1 MEENTI
7 DQNVKDFIESLDVTE
22 STAKMY
28 KRCLEKWFMYLH
40 TKKINVNNPN
50 RMDLKVYRNALSES
64 SSVATVNF
72 QLSAI
77 RQYYTYLHTTGTMSK
92 NISLG
97 LKNIKYDH
105 KISRSILTE
114 EEVRKLLQSIPR
126 KTIIDKRDYALIV
139 LMVTTGLRRI
149 EIQRLTRKDIDFH
162 LWRLNVRRKGRIDK
176 IEFGIGQLALD
187 GIVNYMNDNDYFIIE
202 YYKNVPLFQNHSH
215 NCKFRGLTD
224 RSITRIIKGR
234 LKAIGMNDH
243 TYTAHSL
250 RHTAAS
256 IALQN
261 GSQIH
266 EISMMLGHSNLKTTS
281 VYLEALREKIV
292 KVNPAVSVI
301 EKVLNK
307 EPQESHS

>member
-1 MEENTI
+1 
-7 DQNVKDFIESLDVTE
+7 
-22 STAKMY
+22 MY

-72 QLSAI
+72 QLSAL
-77 RQYYTYLHTTGTMSK
+77 RQYYTYLHTTGAMSK

-114 EEVRKLLQSIPR
+114 EEVIKLLLSIPR
-126 KTIIDKRDYALIV
+126 KTIIEKRDFAIIY

-149 EIQRLTRKDIDFH
+149 EIQRLTRKDFD
-162 LWRLNVRRKGRIDK
+162 LYTGMLKVRRKGRIDK
-176 IEFGIGQLALD
+176 IEFGIGKFAID
-187 GIVNYMNDNDYFIIE
+187 CIIE
-202 YYKNVPLFQNHSH
+202 YMNTEEYYIEHYRTSVALFQNHSH
-215 NCKFRGLTD
+215 NFKRRGLTD

-234 LKAIGMNDH
+234 LKAVGFNDH

-256 IALQN
+256 LALQN

-292 KVNPAVSVI
+292 KINPAVSLI
-301 EKVLNK
+301 ENVLNK